1 MNVCVNQQHQYVAAL
16 PIALI
21 NRTRAYHVCR
31 DVPGAPAGVHR
42 RDTPLAASLKQRP
55 KGIVRRLF
63 GGQEGTDVLDAPST
77 YRLPPALVWLR
88 HQAASP
94 SSFPATPTDK
104 GLCYPPAGSE
114 SRRHIEGSA
123 HYSARR
129 LKSRGRHWLKSTLI
143 SVAWLRSASLKFAR
157 SAKARRP
164 ALYYLALFTLQ
175 PLRFDDVC
183 IA

>member
-21 NRTRAYHVCR
+21 NRTRAHHVCR

-42 RDTPLAASLKQRP
+42 RDRPLAASLEQRP

-88 HQAASP
+88 HQAASH
-94 SSFPATPTDK
+94 SSFPATPTHK
-104 GLCYPPAGSE
+104 GCAIHQLEASEGS
-114 SRRHIEGSA
+114 HIEGSA
-123 HYSARR
+123 PLLGETFEVARE
-129 LKSRGRHWLKSTLI
+129 
-143 SVAWLRSASLKFAR
+143 
-157 SAKARRP
+157 
-164 ALYYLALFTLQ
+164 ALAQ
-175 PLRFDDVC
+175 VC
-183 IA
+183 IDQRCVARVCVA